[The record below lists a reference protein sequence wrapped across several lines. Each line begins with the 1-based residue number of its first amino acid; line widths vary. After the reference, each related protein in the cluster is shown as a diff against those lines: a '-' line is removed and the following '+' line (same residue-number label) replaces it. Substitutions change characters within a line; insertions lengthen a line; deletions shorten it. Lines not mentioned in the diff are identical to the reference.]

1 VIGIRG
7 SQCWLRPR
15 FEAAPS
21 STTETDLVVAKAD
34 TPLTGKRP
42 PKAAAASIGCPTS
55 RGADLLRMYHS
66 QVKWC
71 ERFRPSPLEE
81 ICLRI
86 VVSGAAGFI
95 GSHMCDRLLLE
106 GHTVVGLDNMLTGSL
121 ENLSHL
127 ESRPDFR
134 LIEHD
139 VNVPLNAAV
148 ADAAVDAV
156 LHMASAASPKDYLA
170 HPIETLEVGSV
181 GTRNMLDLA
190 KAHGARFL
198 LTSTSECYGDPM
210 VHPQVETYW
219 GNVNPVGPRSCY
231 DESKRFAE
239 ALTMA
244 YHRTH
249 GVRTNI
255 ARIFNTYGPRMQLN
269 DGRVVPA
276 FLDQALRGE
285 PLTVFGDGSQTRSF
299 CYVSDLVDGLYRL
312 MLSEERYPVNLGNPR
327 EMTILEFAEQIC
339 KLTNSSSSIVR
350 MPLPEDDPRQR
361 KPDISKAKSILGWEP
376 KVPLEEG
383 LKRTADHFQGK
394 VLGSLA
400 IT

>member
-1 VIGIRG
+1 
-7 SQCWLRPR
+7 
-15 FEAAPS
+15 
-21 STTETDLVVAKAD
+21 
-34 TPLTGKRP
+34 
-42 PKAAAASIGCPTS
+42 
-55 RGADLLRMYHS
+55 M
-66 QVKWC
+66 
-71 ERFRPSPLEE
+71 
-81 ICLRI
+81 RI

-106 GHTVVGLDNMLTGSL
+106 GHIVVGLDNLLTGSV

-127 ESRPDFR
+127 ESRTAFR
-134 LIEHD
+134 FIEHD
-139 VNVPLNAAV
+139 VNVPLNGAV

-170 HPIETLEVGSV
+170 HPIETLEVGSA

-198 LTSTSECYGDPM
+198 VTSTSECYGDPL

-239 ALTMA
+239 AITMA

-276 FLDQALRGE
+276 FLDQALRGQ

-339 KLTNSSSSIVR
+339 KLTNSASSIVR

-361 KPDISKAKSILGWEP
+361 KPDISKARSILGWEP
-376 KVPLEEG
+376 RVPLEEG
-383 LKRTADHFQGK
+383 LQRTAEYFQGK
-394 VLGSLA
+394 VLA
-400 IT
+400 